1 MEGVGMY
8 TSDSRS
14 SSTEFTSL
22 ILEEPLDD
30 PLIIGGTGSELWL
43 SDDDISM
50 QLFKLFFS
58 VVLEISVSHSSSE
71 DELSPEVEELEL
83 SSSPEPESS
92 SSASSICWSVWHEL
106 LYET

>member
-1 MEGVGMY
+1 MY

-14 SSTEFTSL
+14 SSTEFISL

-30 PLIIGGTGSELWL
+30 PFILALIMGGTGSELWL

-92 SSASSICWSVWHEL
+92 SSASSICWSVWHAL

>member
-1 MEGVGMY
+1 MEGVGIY
-8 TSDSRS
+8 TSDSKS
-14 SSTEFTSL
+14 SSTEFISL

-30 PLIIGGTGSELWL
+30 PFILALIMGGTGSELWL

-71 DELSPEVEELEL
+71 DELSSEVEELELL

-92 SSASSICWSVWHEL
+92 SSASSIC
-106 LYET
+106 